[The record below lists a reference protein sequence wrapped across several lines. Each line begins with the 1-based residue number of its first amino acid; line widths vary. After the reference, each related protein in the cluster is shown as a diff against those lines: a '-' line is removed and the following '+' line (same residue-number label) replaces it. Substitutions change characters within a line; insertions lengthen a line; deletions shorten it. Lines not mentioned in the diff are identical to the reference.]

1 MPGKIC
7 VLWVMF
13 PVFVSIDDQP
23 GEVTR
28 GQRDTLVSRKPQDPG
43 GQNKMLG
50 DLLHCNFS
58 IIRKTSKNN

>member
-7 VLWVMF
+7 VPWVMF

-43 GQNKMLG
+43 GTK
-50 DLLHCNFS
+50 
-58 IIRKTSKNN
+58 